1 MTRAILAIEA
11 RIDRGLSKI
20 KRQTEAANLVQTADT
35 AIARHLDCL
44 PPEHQPEAC
53 RVLLYR
59 VAAAYVARIGKE
71 DAHPTLAKLP
81 GLYAP
86 ELDCHR
92 EAARKRAG
100 RCFRVGRKFGRK
112 SLPTISKPSA
122 TIAQITELP

>member
-59 VAAAYVARIGKE
+59 VAHAYVAKVGKE
-71 DAHPTLAKLP
+71 NAHPALAKLS
-81 GLYAP
+81 GLYP
-86 ELDCHR
+86 PDLDCPR
-92 EAARKRAG
+92 EAARKGAG
-100 RCFRVGRKFGRK
+100 VVFK
-112 SLPTISKPSA
+112 SDGSNV
-122 TIAQITELP
+122 